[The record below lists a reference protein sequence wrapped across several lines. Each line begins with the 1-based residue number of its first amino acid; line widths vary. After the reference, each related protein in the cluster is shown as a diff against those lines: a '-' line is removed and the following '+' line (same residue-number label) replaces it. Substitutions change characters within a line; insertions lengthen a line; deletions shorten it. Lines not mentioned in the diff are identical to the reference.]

1 MALTALGQIAVPTH
15 GTKVQ
20 ISTLAIRCQTIFF
33 SALKVTGG
41 HTNTGNVYIYG
52 PDVNNLPARIYTLAI
67 PTANA
72 IPSFSVT
79 IPNAPGGLSLN
90 QFWLDADVD
99 TDGADVTYLGP

>member
-1 MALTALGQIAVPTH
+1 MALTALGTIAVPTH

-20 ISTLAIRCQTIFF
+20 ISALAIRCQTIFF
-33 SALKVTGG
+33 QALKTSG
-41 HTNTGNVYIYG
+41 HSNTGNVYVYG
-52 PDVNNLPARIYTLAI
+52 PDSTNQPVRIATLAI
-67 PTANA
+67 PTANT

-90 QFWLDADVD
+90 QFYLDSDVD